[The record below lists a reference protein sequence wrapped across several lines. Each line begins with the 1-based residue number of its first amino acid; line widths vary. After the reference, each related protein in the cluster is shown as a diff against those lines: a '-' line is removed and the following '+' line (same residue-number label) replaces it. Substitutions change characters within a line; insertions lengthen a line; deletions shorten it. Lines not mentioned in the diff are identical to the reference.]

1 MFFYIVLLYFC
12 GVTGLLSIKFFCTT
26 LPYMSIIREV
36 DKALLLSQPSLTKSV
51 KELTEQ
57 EQWAKLA
64 LVKQIA
70 EKVW

>member
-1 MFFYIVLLYFC
+1 
-12 GVTGLLSIKFFCTT
+12 
-26 LPYMSIIREV
+26 MSIIREV